1 MKAIRV
7 QQPGGPEALRLEDID
22 VPQPEPGHVL
32 VRVAAAG
39 VNFIDIYHRTGLY
52 PVPAPFTLGL
62 EGAGTVEAVG
72 SGVDHIKSGDR
83 VTWCLGS
90 GPRSYAEFASIPIK
104 AAIPVPVSMDLKLAA
119 ASMLQGMTAH
129 YLAHSTYPLK
139 PGDICLIHAAAG
151 GTGMLLVQMAKMIG
165 AQVIGTTSTEEKASR
180 ARRAGCDEVILYTQ
194 SDFEVEVKRLTDNRG
209 VDVVYDSVGKTT
221 FEKSLNCLRP
231 RGTMVTFGNA
241 SGPVDPVSPLA
252 LTQRGSLFLTR
263 PKLADYVAG
272 EDELR
277 WRAGDVLGWAAAG
290 RLKVTIDREYP
301 LGEAATAQQ
310 DLAERRTSGKLLL
323 IP

>member
-1 MKAIRV
+1 MRAIRV
-7 QQPGGPEALRLEDID
+7 AQTGGAEALRLEQIE
-22 VPQPEPGHVL
+22 QPRPEAGHVL
-32 VRVAAAG
+32 VKVSAAG

-62 EGAGTVEAVG
+62 EGAGVVEAAG
-72 SGVDHIKSGDR
+72 PGVDHIKPGDR

-90 GPRSYAEFASIPIK
+90 GPRSYAEYANIPVK
-104 AAIPVPVSMDLKLAA
+104 AAIPVPPNVDLKLAA

-129 YLAHSTYPLK
+129 YLSHSTYPLK

-151 GTGMLLVQMAKMIG
+151 GTGMLLVQMAKMSG
-165 AQVIGTTSTEEKASR
+165 AQVIGTTSTQDKASR
-180 ARRAGCDEVILYTQ
+180 ARRAGCDEVILYTEQ
-194 SDFEVEVKRLTDNRG
+194 DFETEVKRLTDNRG

-221 FEKSLNCLRP
+221 FEKSLNCLKP

-241 SGPVDPVSPLA
+241 SGPVDPVAPLA

-263 PKLADYVAG
+263 PKLADYVAS
-272 EDELR
+272 EEELH
-277 WRAGDVLGWAAAG
+277 WRASDILNWVGAG
-290 RLKVTIDREYP
+290 RLKIQVDREYD
-301 LGEAATAQQ
+301 LSEAASAHE
-310 DLAERRTSGKLLL
+310 DLANRKTSGKLLL